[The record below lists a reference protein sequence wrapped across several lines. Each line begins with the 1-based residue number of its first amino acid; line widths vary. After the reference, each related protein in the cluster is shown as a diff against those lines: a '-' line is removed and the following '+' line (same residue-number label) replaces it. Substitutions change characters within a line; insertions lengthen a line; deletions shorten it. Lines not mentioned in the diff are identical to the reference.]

1 MDPGTRCACDK
12 LFENTLV
19 QTLLEV
25 FSFQESRKALFQ
37 QAQFQVPFL
46 LDFVALFLWA
56 MSGALVGMHK
66 RYDFAGVLVIALLAS
81 MGGTLL
87 RDGFFLHRTPPVVSN
102 PLYIPLIIA
111 ATALVSLFRQRIT
124 RMQLVDRSIS
134 IIDAV
139 GVPAF
144 AVVGMQLSLQAGIP
158 MPGVVLIGVIN
169 GMGGGLLRDL
179 MVGDTPA
186 ALKPGQVYVSAIIFV
201 CIVFLVLTYGM
212 GINKVIA
219 AWGIIMLFFAI
230 RMLSIRY
237 NWRTK
242 PVLHEPPA

>member
-1 MDPGTRCACDK
+1 M
-12 LFENTLV
+12 V
-19 QTLLEV
+19 QTILEALSFRDGREALL
-25 FSFQESRKALFQ
+25 SQP
-37 QAQFQVPFL
+37 QFQVPFL

-56 MSGALVGMHK
+56 VSGAIVAMHK
-66 RYDFAGVLVIALLAS
+66 RYDFAGVLVVALLAS
-81 MGGTLL
+81 TGGSLL
-87 RDGFFLHRTPPVVSN
+87 RDGFFLHQTPPVVSN

-111 ATALVSLFRQRIT
+111 ATAFVGLFRRRIT
-124 RMQLVDRSIS
+124 RIQLVDRSINL
-134 IIDAV
+134 IDAV

-158 MPGVVLIGVIN
+158 MPGVVLIGVVN

-201 CIVFLVLTYGM
+201 CIIFLVLSYGL
-212 GINKVIA
+212 GVNKELA
-219 AWGIIMLFFAI
+219 AWGIIALFFAI

-237 NWRTK
+237 NWRTR
-242 PVLHEPPA
+242 PVLQEPPT

>member
-1 MDPGTRCACDK
+1 
-12 LFENTLV
+12 LFY
-19 QTLLEV
+19 QHLLQSILAAL
-25 FSFQESRKALFQ
+25 SFQDELAPILQRS
-37 QAQFQVPFL
+37 QFQVPFL

-56 MSGALVGMHK
+56 VSGAIIGMHK
-66 RYDFAGVLVIALLAS
+66 RYDFTGVLVIALLS
-81 MGGTLL
+81 STGGSLL
-87 RDGFFLHRTPPVVSN
+87 RDGFFLHQTPPVVSN

-111 ATALVSLFRQRIT
+111 ATAVASLFRRRIT
-124 RMQLVDRSIS
+124 QMQLQLVDRSIS

-158 MPGVVLIGVIN
+158 MPGVVLIGVVN

-212 GINKVIA
+212 GINKELA
-219 AWGIIMLFFAI
+219 AWGIIALFFAI
-230 RMLSIRY
+230 RMLSMRY

-242 PVLHEPPA
+242 PVLPDSSSSS